1 MAVILI
7 PVSCN
12 LSCFNYKVLFSFGY
26 EKSHVSLIE
35 LPLYMTYKTYW
46 NFCLN
51 DKIVAL
57 NTIIYEL
64 GFYIYQT
71 LLNDYI

>member
-1 MAVILI
+1 
-7 PVSCN
+7 
-12 LSCFNYKVLFSFGY
+12 
-26 EKSHVSLIE
+26 
-35 LPLYMTYKTYW
+35 MTYKTYW

-71 LLNDYI
+71 LLNDYIQQHEHII